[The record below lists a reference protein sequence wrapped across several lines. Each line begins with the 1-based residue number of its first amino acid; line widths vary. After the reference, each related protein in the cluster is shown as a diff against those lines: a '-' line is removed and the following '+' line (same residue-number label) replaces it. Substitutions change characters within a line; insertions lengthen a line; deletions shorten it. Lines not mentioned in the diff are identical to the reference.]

1 MSTAKA
7 NAIRNSI
14 YGLAIGDAFGVP
26 VEFTSREERERN
38 PVADFIGYGSHD
50 VPAGTW
56 SDDTSMTL
64 ATLDSLAVGDPDYD
78 DMMER
83 FLKWLDEGEY
93 TATGVV
99 FDVGMSTQAALANYA
114 AGDAWHES
122 GMRGEYDNGNGS
134 LMRILPAVYYAE
146 LSGRC
151 GTDDE
156 KLELIHNV
164 SSLTHAHPRSLM
176 GCGIY
181 AFIVM
186 ELLRS
191 PDKSAVQ
198 KGIARARA
206 FYASKDDFS
215 GELAVYRRILDEE
228 MDAFA
233 RIPEDEIRSGGYVV
247 DTLEAAVWCFLN
259 TDSFYDCIV
268 RAANLGSDTDTVAA
282 VAGGLAGLV
291 YDDLSF
297 LKEKLVSRDY
307 LEAIC
312 EKFIATLP
320 NKMMIPLG
328 LEANNE

>member
-26 VEFTSREERERN
+26 VEFTSREERRRN
-38 PVADFIGYGSHD
+38 TVTDFIGYGSHN

-64 ATLDSLAVGDPDYD
+64 ATLDSLAAGDPDYD

-114 AGDAWHES
+114 AGDAWQES

-156 KLELIHNV
+156 KLEFIHNV

-181 AFIVM
+181 ALIVM

-191 PDKSAVQ
+191 PGKSAVQ

-206 FYASKDDFS
+206 FYSSKDDFS
-215 GELAVYRRILDEE
+215 GELAVYRRMLDEE
-228 MDAFA
+228 TDAFA
-233 RIPEDEIRSGGYVV
+233 RIPEDKIRSSGYVV
-247 DTLEAAVWCFLN
+247 DTLEAAVWCLLN

-312 EKFIATLP
+312 EKFIATLSK
-320 NKMMIPLG
+320 KMMIPPG

>member
-1 MSTAKA
+1 MNTAKA

-14 YGLAIGDAFGVP
+14 YGLAIGDALGVP
-26 VEFTSREERERN
+26 VEFTSREERRRN
-38 PVADFIGYGSHD
+38 PVADFIGYGSHN

-99 FDVGMSTQAALANYA
+99 FDVGMSTQATLANYA

-191 PDKSAVQ
+191 PGKSAVQ

-228 MDAFA
+228 MDAFT

>member
-1 MSTAKA
+1 MNTAKA
-7 NAIRNSI
+7 KAIKNSI
-14 YGLAIGDAFGVP
+14 YGLAIGDALGVP
-26 VEFTSREERERN
+26 VEFTSREERKRN
-38 PVADFIGYGSHD
+38 PVTDFVGYGSHN

-56 SDDTSMTL
+56 SDDTAMTL
-64 ATLDSLAVGDPDYD
+64 ATLDSLAKGHPDYD
-78 DMMER
+78 DIMSR
-83 FLKWLDEGEY
+83 FLRWLGKAEY

-99 FDVGMSTQAALANYA
+99 FDVGMATQSALANYA
-114 AGDAWHES
+114 SGAAWHEA

-134 LMRILPAVYYAE
+134 LMRILPAVFFAE

-164 SSLTHAHPRSLM
+164 SRLTHAHPRSLM

-186 ELLRS
+186 ELLKS
-191 PDKSAVQ
+191 PGKKSVQ
-198 KGIARARA
+198 KGINRARE
-206 FYASKDDFS
+206 FYASKEEYA
-215 GELAVYRRILDEE
+215 GEMAVYRRILDED
-228 MDAFA
+228 MDVFA
-233 RIPEDEIRSGGYVV
+233 RIPADEIRSSGYVV

-268 RAANLGSDTDTVAA
+268 RAANLGADTDTVAA

-297 LKEKLVSRDY
+297 LKEKLVRRDY
-307 LEAIC
+307 LEELCDRFA
-312 EKFIATLP
+312 AS
-320 NKMMIPLG
+320 
-328 LEANNE
+328 LERVES